1 MILITGAS
9 ASGKTETAK
18 ELGVLYGVRKV
29 VTHTT
34 RDKRVGEVDGID
46 YHFVTKEEFIQL
58 KNLDAFVE
66 TTVYN
71 NNYYGTS
78 KKEIADDKV
87 LVVETSGARVFLGL
101 NDDHIMV
108 YRLHASND
116 TRAERMRN
124 RGDKEA
130 DIQKRLINDITRF
143 ADDRLQDER
152 IFEIDTEKYNIRQ
165 VAEIIYKHYTDY
177 LDQVKNK

>member
-18 ELGVLYGVRKV
+18 ELGVLFGIKKV

-34 RDKRVGEVDGID
+34 RNKRVGEVDGID
-46 YHFVTKEEFIQL
+46 YHFVTKEEFNQL
-58 KNLDAFVE
+58 KALDVFVE
-66 TTVYN
+66 TTIYN

-101 NDDHIMV
+101 KDEHIMV
-108 YRLHASND
+108 YRLHASNQ
-116 TRAERMRN
+116 TRATRMRN
-124 RGDKEA
+124 RGDKEE
-130 DIQKRLINDITRF
+130 DIQKRLINDVTRF
-143 ADDRLQDER
+143 ADDQLKDDR
-152 IFEIDTEKYNIRQ
+152 IYEIDTEKYDIKG
-165 VAEIIYKHYTDY
+165 VAEIIYKHYSNY
-177 LDQVKNK
+177 LQHVKNK